1 VSENQIIVQL
11 NPDVPP
17 TGSDLGI
24 VNAARKSFGKRS
36 EWDYTDPINGK
47 PVDPKDTS
55 YEYLEICGKS
65 LKPKDK
71 RLLEFLARGMTADD
85 FEGLHS
91 SIDATIID
99 EYDSDTQCDYDK
111 LTKILWQWRN
121 TPTHDT
127 PFNHGFF
134 SFEVKAPIFVAR
146 HLVKHEYL
154 IMSEYSRR
162 YITEDVE
169 FYVPDVWRKA
179 AKDVKQGSS
188 DDGID
193 FKGISNTGT
202 PMMEVHANE
211 RSYTE
216 TMEEYICEES
226 KNQFEVYKRLLL
238 VGVAPEQARMA
249 LPQSLM
255 TSWTWS
261 GTLGAFANMCKL
273 RLSKD
278 TQVETRYVAE
288 KVYEELKK
296 QFPVAAPLL
305 VEGVT

>member
-1 VSENQIIVQL
+1 MSQIKVVL

-24 VNAARKSFGKRS
+24 TNAARRSFGVRS
-36 EWDYTDPINGK
+36 DWCRTDLCGDEITWVLGESGK
-47 PVDPKDTS
+47 QLR
-55 YEYLEICGKS
+55 Y
-65 LKPKDK
+65 KDK

-85 FEGLHS
+85 FEVFVEKVRDLSYDELVSDYS
-91 SIDATIID
+91 SMLKELI
-99 EYDSDTQCDYDK
+99 ES
-111 LTKILWQWRN
+111 LWQWRN

-162 YITEDVE
+162 YITDDVE
-169 FYVPDVWRKA
+169 FYEPDMWRKA
-179 AKDVKQGSS
+179 APNKKQGSTNEPV
-188 DDGID
+188 D
-193 FKGISNTGT
+193 FTTVMSCSGLLPHEYLYDAAI
-202 PMMEVHANE
+202 EHYNE
-211 RSYTE
+211 
-216 TMEEYICEES
+216 
-226 KNQFEVYKRLLL
+226 LLRC
-238 VGVAPEQARMA
+238 GVSPEQARMV

-273 RLSKD
+273 RLGKD
-278 TQVETRYVAE
+278 TQAETRYVAE

-305 VEGVT
+305 VEGVL

>member
-1 VSENQIIVQL
+1 MTDQIIVQL

-24 VNAARKSFGKRS
+24 VNAARKSFGRRS
-36 EWDYTDPINGK
+36 EWEHLTKGE
-47 PVDPKDTS
+47 VDNSGNLVEYVKLKD
-55 YEYLEICGKS
+55 
-65 LKPKDK
+65 KDK

-85 FEGLHS
+85 FDAFVEEVSYISQWEDWDEG
-91 SIDATIID
+91 AP
-99 EYDSDTQCDYDK
+99 
-111 LTKILWQWRN
+111 LTYQHFIKSLWNWRN

-134 SFEVKAPIFVAR
+134 SFEVKAPVFVNR

-162 YITEDVE
+162 YITDTPE
-169 FYVPDVWRKA
+169 FYLPVFRMKA
-179 AKDVKQGSS
+179 DDIKQGSGGPVPPQEQARLEAEWVS
-188 DDGID
+188 RNLM
-193 FKGISNTGT
+193 SL
-202 PMMEVHANE
+202 EA
-211 RSYTE
+211 Y
-216 TMEEYICEES
+216 EEDLAE
-226 KNQFEVYKRLLL
+226 
-238 VGVAPEQARMA
+238 GVAPELARTN

-278 TQVETRYVAE
+278 TQYETRLVAQG
-288 KVYEELKK
+288 VYAELKK
-296 QFPVAAPLL
+296 QFPISAPLL
-305 VEGVT
+305 VEGVL

>member
-1 VSENQIIVQL
+1 MTSQIITQL

-24 VNAARKSFGKRS
+24 VNAARKSFGRRS
-36 EWDYTDPINGK
+36 EWNWSKELEGGTGDGRTL
-47 PVDPKDTS
+47 KD
-55 YEYLEICGKS
+55 
-65 LKPKDK
+65 KDK

-85 FEGLHS
+85 FDEFCDRNFWWNFLS
-91 SIDATIID
+91 DDPEDEQLKSEAIDA
-99 EYDSDTQCDYDK
+99 
-111 LTKILWQWRN
+111 LWQWRN

-162 YITEDVE
+162 YITDDLE
-169 FYVPDVWRKA
+169 FYTPKVWRKA
-179 AKDVKQGSS
+179 AADVKQGSS
-188 DDGID
+188 DEAVTYVNQGCGHSGCCPPDGTLAVPVNELVED
-193 FKGISNTGT
+193 
-202 PMMEVHANE
+202 ANE
-211 RSYTE
+211 VSMDTYE
-216 TMEEYICEES
+216 TLIAA
-226 KNQFEVYKRLLL
+226 
-238 VGVAPEQARMA
+238 GVAPEQARMV

-261 GTLGAFANMCKL
+261 GSFGAFANMCKL
-273 RLSKD
+273 RLSSD
-278 TQVETRYVAE
+278 TQAETRVVAE
-288 KVYEELKK
+288 AVYEELKK

-305 VEGVT
+305 VEGVI